1 MDRIVFDRIIREH
14 KQGRKMTAA
23 GEMTTAN
30 WPGAIPE
37 ISGRKC
43 GRFSRKRS
51 QRTHRTEGRLAINK
65 MTFSQE
71 RFSFLRSLRSLAANS
86 PASKDLHGERRDG
99 MGQNHFRHNYH

>member
-37 ISGRKC
+37 ILGR
-43 GRFSRKRS
+43 
-51 QRTHRTEGRLAINK
+51 
-65 MTFSQE
+65 
-71 RFSFLRSLRSLAANS
+71 NS
-86 PASKDLHGERRDG
+86 ALGG
-99 MGQNHFRHNYH
+99 